1 MKTHIQIS
9 HKEGKVERKEMRV
22 RIVNGSEQ
30 LSYWYSGTLIF
41 LECSSVLNAA
51 PVTNAFWSYTGFSK
65 CFFFLMFLFFILFYR
80 LSDKVLMKTY
90 SLCGLCG
97 DKKAFKEKKI
107 CGAIASKWILFI
119 WSFFLLS
126 QKLNILSSIS
136 FLHYESQNN
145 KIFGNVLEFREQVCA
160 IERY

>member
-65 CFFFLMFLFFILFYR
+65 CFFFWCFFSSSYFTGYLIKYWWKR
-80 LSDKVLMKTY
+80 TP
-90 SLCGLCG
+90 CG

-136 FLHYESQNN
+136 FLHYESQSN
-145 KIFGNVLEFREQVCA
+145 KIFGNVLEFRQQVCA

>member
-1 MKTHIQIS
+1 
-9 HKEGKVERKEMRV
+9 
-22 RIVNGSEQ
+22 
-30 LSYWYSGTLIF
+30 
-41 LECSSVLNAA
+41 
-51 PVTNAFWSYTGFSK
+51 
-65 CFFFLMFLFFILFYR
+65 MFLFFILFYR

-136 FLHYESQNN
+136 FYITNHRTIKFLETFWNLDN
-145 KIFGNVLEFREQVCA
+145 KFAPLKGISRVAVLLSKPLAIQFSYKFEFILCENWGTFYKD
-160 IERY
+160 IEILNW